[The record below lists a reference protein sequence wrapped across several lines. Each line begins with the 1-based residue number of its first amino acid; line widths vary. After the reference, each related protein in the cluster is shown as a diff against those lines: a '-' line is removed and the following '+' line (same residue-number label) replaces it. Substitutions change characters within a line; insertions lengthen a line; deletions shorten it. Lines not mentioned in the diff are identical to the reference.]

1 MNPLLEDI
9 LSNDTSRAK
18 KAEEVLKKELPRNL
32 LPQLLEL
39 AIDSGNSLA
48 ADCACN
54 VVASFRDND
63 DIAAFLKE
71 RLVSRDAE
79 VREKAAEVLSIAP
92 QTQLLPLTRN
102 CAEHDKNENIRVLC
116 LHALR
121 EYAFNNPESEA
132 DFAPTWLKAIED
144 SSAGVRGAGY
154 ECLSHVSDRRYDE
167 IIAKALTDPDQ
178 TIRIT
183 YAPFWQKNGGRS

>member
-9 LSNDTSRAK
+9 VSNDTGRAK
-18 KAEEVLKKELPRNL
+18 KAEEVLKKVLPQNL

-54 VVASFRDND
+54 VIASFRDND

-71 RLVSRDAE
+71 RLLSQDAE
-79 VREKAAEVLSIAP
+79 IREQAAEVLSNAP

-102 CAEHDKNENIRVLC
+102 CAEHDKNKNIRVLC

-121 EYAFNNPESEA
+121 EYAYNNPESEA
-132 DFAPTWLKAIED
+132 DFVPIWLKAIED
-144 SSAGVRGAGY
+144 SSAGVRSAGY
-154 ECLSHVSDRRYDE
+154 ECLSHVRDRKFDE

-178 TIRIT
+178 TIRT
-183 YAPFWQKNGGRS
+183 VYAPFWQKNGGRA